1 MNIKKTIVA
10 SLLACMLPAAVMAK
24 DISVGVSMA
33 LFDDNFLTILR
44 TSMQKE
50 MQKDGVKGQVEDAKG
65 DVSQQL
71 QQVQNFIGQGVDA
84 LIVNPVDTN
93 AVKPIMDQASKAGI
107 PLIFV
112 NRRPQAELT
121 GKMAYV
127 GSDSELAGRL
137 QMEALAKAMNGKGN
151 VAILMGDL
159 ANEATRDRT
168 KGVEEVAAKFSG
180 IKIVQKQTAKFTR
193 NDAVDVVSNWMTAG
207 DEINAIAS
215 NNDEMA
221 IGALQALGKNP
232 DKILIA
238 GVDGTPD
245 ALQMLKQGKMVATV
259 FQDAQGQGE
268 GAVQTAIKL
277 VNGEKVQKVINIPYQ
292 LITKENMEQFTKR
305 NLK

>member
-1 MNIKKTIVA
+1 MNFKKAIVT
-10 SLLACMLPAAVMAK
+10 SMLACMLPAAVFAK
-24 DISVGVSMA
+24 DIQVGVSMA
-33 LFDDNFLTILR
+33 LFDDNFLTIVR
-44 TSMQKE
+44 TAIQKE
-50 MQKDGVKGQVEDAKG
+50 MQKDGVKGQIEDAKG
-65 DVSQQL
+65 DVAQQL

-84 LIVNPVDTN
+84 IIVNPVDTN
-93 AVKPIMDQASKAGI
+93 AVKPIIDQAEKAGV

-112 NRRPQAELT
+112 NRRPQAQMT

-137 QMEALAKAMNGKGN
+137 QMEALAKAMGGKGN
-151 VAILMGDL
+151 IAILLGDL
-159 ANEATRDRT
+159 ANESTRERT
-168 KGVEEVAAKFSG
+168 KGVEAVVAKYPD

-193 NDAVDVVSNWMTAG
+193 NDAVDVVSNWLTAG
-207 DEINAIAS
+207 DDIQAIAS

-232 DKILIA
+232 NNVLVA

-245 ALQMLKQGKMVATV
+245 ALQMIKNGKMVASV
-259 FQDAQGQGE
+259 FQDAKGQGE

-277 VNGEKVQKVINIPYQ
+277 VKGETVQKMVDIPFQ
-292 LITKENMEQFTKR
+292 LITKDNYEKYTSM